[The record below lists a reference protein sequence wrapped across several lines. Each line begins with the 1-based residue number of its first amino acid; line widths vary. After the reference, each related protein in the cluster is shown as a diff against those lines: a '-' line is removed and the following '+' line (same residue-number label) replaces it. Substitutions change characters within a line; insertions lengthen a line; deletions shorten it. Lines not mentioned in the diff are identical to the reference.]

1 MKYKMRLF
9 TFAAMACSSAAS
21 FADTT
26 MKLGDRA
33 DVEIY
38 GRVQLAYEYLKYSG
52 KMYVPDN
59 TPGPNQGN
67 AVLDQN
73 GNFIST
79 DAPSHSR
86 LRNQR
91 SVIGFRGNVI
101 IDDDL
106 KGVWQIESS
115 AAADGG
121 GGLHVP
127 SQTWANRDSG
137 VGLDSKKY
145 GRILFGSWQ
154 TPYTHSTF
162 GYDPYYTTTGAYMG
176 IMGNGSGASV
186 DGVSDPATFDRREH
200 NLIQYWSPDI
210 NGIKVRF
217 GFDTSENKANA
228 QRAIPELNVGAAPA
242 QNPHLFSLETTYEAG
257 PLNATFAYE
266 QHRNFQPGGGNDSGV
281 KIGAA
286 YWFAGKT
293 RVAGILQRLHYEAA
307 DGDLNQKQ
315 AYVSVVHKIT
325 EKDLFKLGYAVGGQV
340 DGSSKQIIG
349 YLRAGPA
356 SASKILSV
364 GVEHQF
370 NKQLAVFTYYSKT
383 YNQANA
389 FMDMPI
395 NDTAPA
401 MGSSPSIVALGA
413 RITF

>member
-1 MKYKMRLF
+1 MNDNKRLIALL
-9 TFAAMACSSAAS
+9 TLACGSATSMAQTSV
-21 FADTT
+21 
-26 MKLGDRA
+26 KLGERA
-33 DVEIY
+33 DAEIY
-38 GRVQLAYEYLKYSG
+38 GRVQLAYEYLSYTG
-52 KMYVPDN
+52 KTYVPDN
-59 TPGPNQGN
+59 NPGPNQGN

-73 GNFIST
+73 GNFIAI

-91 SVIGFRGNVI
+91 SVIGFRGNVV

-127 SQTWANRDSG
+127 TQTWANRDSG
-137 VGLDSKKY
+137 VGLESKKY
-145 GRILFGSWQ
+145 GRVLFGSWQ

-186 DGVSDPATFDRREH
+186 DGVTDPATFDRREH
-200 NLIQYWSPDI
+200 NLVQYWSPNI
-210 NGIKVRF
+210 NGFKVRF
-217 GFDTSENKANA
+217 GFDTSEYKANA
-228 QRAIPELNVGAAPA
+228 QPAIPLLNVSAAPA
-242 QNPHLFSLETTYEAG
+242 QNPHLLSLETTYETG
-257 PLNATFAYE
+257 PLHATFAYE
-266 QHRNFQPGGGNDSGV
+266 SHHDFQPGGGNDTGV

-286 YWFAGKT
+286 YWFAGRT
-293 RVAGILQRLHYEAA
+293 RVAGILQRLRYNAI
-307 DGDLNQKQ
+307 DGDLSQHQ
-315 AYVSVVHKIT
+315 AYLSVVHKIT
-325 EKDLFKLGYAVGGQV
+325 SSDLFKLGYAVGGQV
-340 DGSSKQIIG
+340 SGTSKQIIG
-349 YLRAGPA
+349 YLRAGPE

-364 GVEHQF
+364 GLEHQF
-370 NKQLAVFTYYSKT
+370 NNQLAVFTYYSKT
-383 YNQANA
+383 FNQANA